1 MRFFTWDI
9 RQEKYMIGKTKQYK
23 SHKSAIEHTDM
34 KPCSTDSCWL
44 HCSLGW
50 TIWHYLE
57 LIGYKLG
64 VAWVQRCRSFKFDK
78 LMTFGVNHV
87 RRPVRVAHPDQGLLY
102 VQKLEHVEK
111 AVKSCV
117 ETAPQES
124 IKGWVT
130 FGPGGLVTRKR
141 PNIGRTCWEAMS
153 AFWGDRCNHVKRE
166 AWVRS
171 SPYHWDTSKGCKG

>member
-1 MRFFTWDI
+1 M
-9 RQEKYMIGKTKQYK
+9 
-23 SHKSAIEHTDM
+23 
-34 KPCSTDSCWL
+34 
-44 HCSLGW
+44 
-50 TIWHYLE
+50 
-57 LIGYKLG
+57 LG

-124 IKGWVT
+124 IKGLVT
-130 FGPGGLVTRKR
+130 FGVD
-141 PNIGRTCWEAMS
+141 W
-153 AFWGDRCNHVKRE
+153 
-166 AWVRS
+166 
-171 SPYHWDTSKGCKG
+171 